1 MLLDVKHILW
11 LVCACSAAVTKDDS
25 SRRMRVKMS
34 SPVQGSLA
42 EQVVLPCHFSILPP
56 PTGSSSTSTA
66 ASTASSAH
74 PDHLRI
80 KWTKLVGEEE
90 IVVIVTQNG
99 FLKIGPEFKGRVSV
113 PSHSE
118 DKGDA
123 SLTIERLR
131 ASDAGSYRCEVMHGI
146 EDIQET
152 IFLHVSGVVFHYR
165 SKASR
170 YTLDFEHA
178 KQACIDV
185 DATIATPEQLY
196 SAYEDGFDQCD
207 AGWLADQ
214 SVRYPITRPREGCH
228 GDMTLKP
235 GVRSYGFRNSSETY
249 DVYCYVGKLQ
259 GEVFFTDGD
268 VKMTLD
274 EAREACEKKDA
285 VLASPGHLHAAW
297 RNGLDRCDFSWLSD
311 GSARYPIAVP
321 RMQCGR
327 GQLGVRTMYRFL
339 NQTGF
344 PLPSEKL
351 GAFCFKGWE
360 PTTVPTVEPTTP
372 PVLSVTHQISSLSA
386 ASSMPSHGTTEE
398 PPSMFSASMA
408 PRDRGTPEMYTSAEA
423 TDVVPTKAETI
434 SDMETTTAF
443 NDYDTSLDK
452 DSSLVQGVPEMPH
465 YSDSFFSIQLPRQ
478 PNAENPNSVMD
489 TPHME
494 SSGVEGSSSSGD
506 METLKSVIPASPVFV
521 TVLQGDPDKPKIV
534 YKENETIANMTEERP
549 DSPGSTLI
557 IPNLSEEDLH
567 SQQIEAKNDADFPLG
582 INLFIYNITQ
592 RNQSGNSFDTEGVDA
607 ILKFLG
613 EPGISTPLLTS
624 TDSEP
629 PLGSGDIADS
639 SASVTITPKVS
650 FINGK
655 HELTL
660 KPDTDQTQEARG
672 DQFDT
677 AVPPTEK
684 NIPDDEIEIL
694 TGEAEGTTTSPETVD
709 SGSTTRSPTKPH
721 FTTESLENVTTTELP
736 TFVTKS
742 SSQEMT
748 PQAISFSMQ
757 EEGSG
762 MRPTDDEEELTV
774 LEGSADDTYVVA
786 TDETE
791 IAETKKP
798 TVAFGVDCNTKGPTV
813 TTPESSTVELKKTK
827 DREIKPESEDFEGST
842 STEDEG
848 SGQDIYA
855 TEESKHPTLSPS
867 FTVSSQSFTSS
878 LTSIHPEEPR
888 QPVSLAL
895 PSTEPTI
902 RVVSS
907 QTEAIPEGSTHSD
920 KDQNTSTTKSP
931 LLVAEI
937 EKVASTIFTISD
949 DISSGDQPT
958 EAFSKQPFSTATVP
972 SLLIQQTE
980 EMRVA
985 AYDDATKVFE
995 VSAEDATPLTFTSV
1009 RTQTKSTTQSSET
1022 TILPTDR
1029 AVMLSS
1035 QETVLI
1041 QESPSEETTTSVQS
1055 SESSGSYGTNLIQET
1070 PSEETTTSVQLIETS
1085 SSQET
1090 VLIQESPSEETTSSV
1105 QSSEFSGSHGTDLI
1119 QESSL
1124 DETTT
1129 SVQSS
1134 ESSGSNGTD
1143 LIQKSPSEET
1153 TTSVQSET
1161 PGSQKNDL
1169 IKESPLEETTTS
1181 VQSPETSGSQET
1193 DLIQESPSEE
1203 TTTSVQ
1209 SPEGSGSQKTDLIQ
1223 ESTSEDTTISI
1234 QSSEVLV
1241 SQETALIQK
1250 SPSEETAGSVQSPEG
1265 SGSQET
1271 DLIQESSLEQTTT
1284 TVQSPEGSGSQ
1295 ETDLIQESPLEQTTT
1310 SVLSPEGSGSQ
1321 ETDLIQESPL
1331 EQTTTS
1337 VLSPEGSGSY
1347 GTDLVQESPSEE
1359 TTTSVQSTE
1368 IPGSPKTDLIQKSSS
1383 EETTTSVQS
1392 TETPGSPKTDL
1403 IQESSS
1409 EETTT
1414 SVQSPETPGSPK
1426 TDLVQ
1431 ESPSEE
1437 TTTSVQSTET
1447 PGSPKTDL
1455 VQESPSEETTTSVQ
1469 STETPG
1475 SPKTDLIQ
1483 ESSSEET
1490 TTSVQS
1496 TETPGSQKTILIQE
1510 SPSEETT
1517 TTVQSPETSV
1527 SQETDLIQESPS
1539 VETTTSVQTLEAS
1552 GSQENDLIQESPSE
1566 DTTTSVQSSK
1576 TSEETTQEIP
1586 LSTFGFPTEK
1596 PPTSFTQVSSY
1607 PTTSVA
1613 TDLEENE
1620 PVQVL
1625 DRETTSAREDIFTTP
1640 KATSTVVFEGNVVD
1654 YEDAAGASIV
1664 EGQPPSREEFTTR
1677 KPEVWTDS
1685 SYTVESHMEDLQDL
1699 TLCSV
1704 NVCENGGTC
1713 YFNGKGN
1720 ICVCTPGFSGEHCE
1734 NDVDECQSNPC
1745 RNGGT
1750 CIDGLNT
1757 FSCVCLPSY
1766 SGALCE
1772 QDTEVCDYGWHKFQ
1786 SHCYKYFTYRR
1797 TWEAAEREC
1806 RLQGGH
1812 LTSVLSHEEQLFV
1825 NRLGHDYQWIGLN
1838 DKMFDNDFRW
1848 TDGHPMQFENWRAGQ
1863 PDSFFSTG
1871 EDCVVMIWHESGQ
1884 WNDVP
1889 CNYHL
1894 TFTCKKGTVSC
1905 GQPPVIKDAH
1915 IYGSMKARYEINS
1928 LVRYHCK
1935 DGFIQ
1940 RHVPTIRCR
1949 EDGHWDQPKIA
1960 CLNPSTYQKMYAH
1973 KYQNNNYYNNS
1984 KRRYSESTQY
1994 RHPWS
1999 KTADDSKH

>member
-1 MLLDVKHILW
+1 MDQIRFGIALGETGIAKIAYKKKTEMLLDVKHILW
-11 LVCACSAAVTKDDS
+11 LLCACSSAVTKDDS
-25 SRRMRVKMS
+25 ARRMRVEMS
-34 SPVQGSLA
+34 SPMQGSLA

-56 PTGSSSTSTA
+56 PTSSSSTST
-66 ASTASSAH
+66 TASSATASSSH

-90 IVVIVTQNG
+90 ITVIVTQNG

-118 DKGDA
+118 NEGDA

-146 EDIQET
+146 EDTQES
-152 IFLHVSGVVFHYR
+152 ISLHVSGVVFHYR
-165 SKASR
+165 ASSSR

-185 DATIATPEQLY
+185 DATIATAEQLH
-196 SAYEDGFDQCD
+196 SAFEDGFDQCD

-214 SVRYPITRPREGCH
+214 TVRYPITKPREGCH
-228 GDMTLKP
+228 GDMILKP
-235 GVRSYGFRNSSETY
+235 GVRSYGLRNSSEKY

-259 GEVFFTDGD
+259 GEVFFTDAD

-274 EAREACEKKDA
+274 EAREACEKQDA

-351 GAFCFKGWE
+351 GAFCFKGWD
-360 PTTVPTVEPTTP
+360 PTTVPTAGPTTT
-372 PVLSVTHQISSLSA
+372 PVLSVTHQISSLKA
-386 ASSMPSHGTTEE
+386 VSSMPAHGTTEE

-408 PRDRGTPEMYTSAEA
+408 PHNRGAPEAYPSAEA
-423 TDVVPTKAETI
+423 IAVVPTEAETN
-434 SDMETTTAF
+434 SDMETTTTF
-443 NDYDTSLDK
+443 IDNDSSLDK
-452 DSSLVQGVPEMPH
+452 DSSLVEGVPHDVDNYVPVQSTPDPTKPEMSH
-465 YSDSFFSIQLPRQ
+465 YSDSLFSIHLPRQ
-478 PNAENPNSVMD
+478 PIVGNTVMD
-489 TPHME
+489 TPHGQ
-494 SSGVEGSSSSGD
+494 SSGTEGISSG
-506 METLKSVIPASPVFV
+506 ETDTESVIPTSPVFI
-521 TVLQGDPDKPKIV
+521 TELQEDPEKPKIV
-534 YKENETIANMTEERP
+534 YKENETTANTTEESL
-549 DSPGSTLI
+549 DLTGSTLI
-557 IPNLSEEDLH
+557 TSHLGEEKDV
-567 SQQIEAKNDADFPLG
+567 DFPLG
-582 INLFIYNITQ
+582 INLFIYNISQ
-592 RNQSGNSFDTEGVDA
+592 RNQSGDPFDNEGVDTL
-607 ILKFLG
+607 LKFLG
-613 EPGISTPLLTS
+613 EPGLSPPLLTS
-624 TDSEP
+624 DDNEP
-629 PLGSGDIADS
+629 TLGSGDLTDS

-694 TGEAEGTTTSPETVD
+694 TDEAEGTTSSPETD
-709 SGSTTRSPTKPH
+709 ESGSTSRSPTEPH
-721 FTTESLENVTTTELP
+721 FTTESLENITTTELP
-736 TFVTKS
+736 TFATKS
-742 SSQEMT
+742 SIQEMT

-762 MRPTDDEEELTV
+762 MQPTDDEEELTT
-774 LEGSADDTYVVA
+774 LEGSADDTLPTTSDTYVVV

-791 IAETKKP
+791 IAETKKT

-813 TTPESSTVELKKTK
+813 TTPESSTVIMKKTK
-827 DREIKPESEDFEGST
+827 DTEIKPETEDFEGST

-848 SGQDIYA
+848 SGQDIDA
-855 TEESKHPTLSPS
+855 TEASKHPTLSPS
-867 FTVSSQSFTSS
+867 FTVSSHSFTSS
-878 LTSIHPEEPR
+878 LTSTHPEEPR

-895 PSTEPTI
+895 PSTEPTV

-907 QTEAIPEGSTHSD
+907 QTEAIPDGSTLGKTHAD
-920 KDQNTSTTKSP
+920 KDQSTTKSP
-931 LLVAEI
+931 LLVPEI
-937 EKVASTIFTISD
+937 EKDTSTIFAISE
-949 DISSGDQPT
+949 DISSGDEPT
-958 EAFSKQPFSTATVP
+958 EAFSKQPFSATTVP

-980 EMRVA
+980 ETRVGS
-985 AYDDATKVFE
+985 YDDATKVFE
-995 VSAEDATPLTFTSV
+995 GSAEDTTPLTFTSA
-1009 RTQTKSTTQSSET
+1009 RTQTQFTTQRSKT
-1022 TILPTDR
+1022 TILPNDR

-1041 QESPSEETTTSVQS
+1041 QESPSEETTRSVQS
-1055 SESSGSYGTNLIQET
+1055 SESSVSHGTGLIQELPSDET
-1070 PSEETTTSVQLIETS
+1070 TTSVQSSKASGSQETDVIQESHSEETTTSVQLTETS
-1085 SSQET
+1085 SSQKT
-1090 VLIQESPSEETTSSV
+1090 VLIQ
-1105 QSSEFSGSHGTDLI
+1105 
-1119 QESSL
+1119 
-1124 DETTT
+1124 
-1129 SVQSS
+1129 
-1134 ESSGSNGTD
+1134 
-1143 LIQKSPSEET
+1143 
-1153 TTSVQSET
+1153 
-1161 PGSQKNDL
+1161 
-1169 IKESPLEETTTS
+1169 ESPLEETTTS
-1181 VQSPETSGSQET
+1181 VQSSKASGSQETDVIQESHSEETTTSVQLTETSSSQKTVLIQESPLEETTSSVQSSEASGSHGIDLIQESPSEETTTPVQSTEASGSQETDVIQESPSEETITSVQSTEASGSHGT

-1209 SPEGSGSQKTDLIQ
+1209 STE
-1223 ESTSEDTTISI
+1223 
-1234 QSSEVLV
+1234 
-1241 SQETALIQK
+1241 A
-1250 SPSEETAGSVQSPEG
+1250 

-1271 DLIQESSLEQTTT
+1271 D
-1284 TVQSPEGSGSQ
+1284 V
-1295 ETDLIQESPLEQTTT
+1295 IQESPSEEMTT
-1310 SVLSPEGSGSQ
+1310 SVQLTESSGSHG
-1321 ETDLIQESPL
+1321 TDLI
-1331 EQTTTS
+1331 
-1337 VLSPEGSGSY
+1337 
-1347 GTDLVQESPSEE
+1347 QESPSEE
-1359 TTTSVQSTE
+1359 TTTSVLSTE
-1368 IPGSPKTDLIQKSSS
+1368 TPGFQKTDLIQKSPS
-1383 EETTTSVQS
+1383 EETTTLAQSQNTPHSQETDLVQESPIEDTTTSVQS
-1392 TETPGSPKTDL
+1392 QNTPHSQETDV

-1414 SVQSPETPGSPK
+1414 SVQTSK
-1426 TDLVQ
+1426 TLGYQ
-1431 ESPSEE
+1431 G
-1437 TTTSVQSTET
+1437 T
-1447 PGSPKTDL
+1447 G
-1455 VQESPSEETTTSVQ
+1455 
-1469 STETPG
+1469 
-1475 SPKTDLIQ
+1475 
-1483 ESSSEET
+1483 
-1490 TTSVQS
+1490 
-1496 TETPGSQKTILIQE
+1496 LIQE
-1510 SPSEETT
+1510 SPSEE
-1517 TTVQSPETSV
+1517 E
-1527 SQETDLIQESPS
+1527 
-1539 VETTTSVQTLEAS
+1539 TTSVQPSEAS
-1552 GSQENDLIQESPSE
+1552 GFQENDLIQELPLGE
-1566 DTTTSVQSSK
+1566 TTPSVQLSK
-1576 TSEETTQEIP
+1576 TSEETMQEIP

-1596 PPTSFTQVSSY
+1596 PLTSFTQVYSY
-1607 PTTSVA
+1607 PTTRVA
-1613 TDLEENE
+1613 TDMNE

-1625 DRETTSAREDIFTTP
+1625 NRGTTSATEHVFTTP
-1640 KATSTVVFEGNVVD
+1640 KATSTVAFEDNAVD
-1654 YEDAAGASIV
+1654 YEDPVSIV

-1677 KPEVWTDS
+1677 TPEVWTDS
-1685 SYTVESHMEDLQDL
+1685 SYNVESHMEDLQDL

-1713 YFNGKGN
+1713 FSNGKGN

-1757 FSCVCLPSY
+1757 FSCFCLPSY
-1766 SGALCE
+1766 SGTLCE
-1772 QDTEVCDYGWHKFQ
+1772 QDTEVCDFGWHKFQ
-1786 SHCYKYFTYRR
+1786 SHCYKYFTHRR

-1848 TDGHPMQFENWRAGQ
+1848 TDGHPMQFENWREGQ

-1949 EDGHWDQPKIA
+1949 EDGHWDKPKIA

-1984 KRRYSESTQY
+1984 KRRFSESTQN
-1994 RHPWS
+1994 RHRWS
-1999 KTADDSKH
+1999 KTAEDFKH